1 MHRKQALMSSNDP
14 TVVVRQMDP
23 AQRREF
29 FCQWPKFQVLDWAQ
43 LNKKRKV
50 EPLLAA
56 LKDLDSI
63 EKRKIAQLLAL
74 FVSLKSERG
83 LRILSG
89 EIDRWCPEARSGWDD
104 AVGKLDKVVYS
115 YLHTRKAFENALI
128 VAQADGFENR
138 RGWNT
143 WPPVACG
150 DFRSD
155 EETLDQLR
163 LRLVEYHSGELRGDV
178 CEINHFHRGNDAHY
192 IFAYLPDW
200 PDNQMVF
207 SEAGELESLKLPM
220 AFSILFVYT
229 PCNGQYAMICSGGK
243 KKQADMRRL
252 FYETTTDT
260 KVEDLPPNRAAFK
273 LDHILEGEFRFDRHN
288 VPGVKSVEVSSLSWS
303 SLSEHADPSWVC
315 TRFKEGTTWPQNV
328 EILDRMLAAYE
339 HQRSQIKIESI
350 HLRLQFLGHQHKQLT
365 IRVTPNT
372 CSIKSDDDQARR
384 VMCERCVQAWG
395 FEQ

>member
-1 MHRKQALMSSNDP
+1 MSSTDP
-14 TVVVRQMDP
+14 TVVMRQMDP
-23 AQRREF
+23 DQRREF
-29 FCQWPKFQVLDWAQ
+29 FCHWPQLQSIDWAQ
-43 LNKKRKV
+43 LDKKRKI

-56 LKDLDSI
+56 LTDLESPKQR
-63 EKRKIAQLLAL
+63 EVAQLLAL
-74 FVSLKSERG
+74 LVSLKSERG

-89 EIDRWCPEARSGWDD
+89 EIDRWCPEARSGWDE
-104 AVGKLDKVVYS
+104 ASGKLDKVVHA
-115 YLHTRKAFENALI
+115 YLHARKAFENALI
-128 VAQADGFENR
+128 VGQADGFEKR

-163 LRLVEYHSGELRGDV
+163 RRLVEYHSGELRGEV
-178 CEINHFHRGNDAHY
+178 CEIHHYDRGNGAHY

-229 PCNGQYAMICSGGK
+229 PGNGQYAMICSGGR
-243 KKQADMRRL
+243 KKQAELRRL
-252 FYETTTDT
+252 FYETTTGT
-260 KVEDLPPNRAAFK
+260 KVDDLPPNKAAFR
-273 LDHILEGEFRFDRHN
+273 LDHILEDGFRFERHN
-288 VPGVKSVEVSSLSWS
+288 VAGVKTVEVSSLSWS
-303 SLSEHADPSWVC
+303 SLSEHANPSWVS

-328 EILDRMLAAYE
+328 ELLDRILSAYN
-339 HQRSQIKIESI
+339 HQRSLIKVESI
-350 HLRLQFLGHQHKQLT
+350 HLRLQFLGQQHKQIT

-372 CSIKSDDDQARR
+372 SSMKSDDDQARR
-384 VMCERCVQAWG
+384 EMCERCVQAWG